1 MGMLFPSGYQF
12 LNSNARAVA
21 SGTVTFYD
29 TGTTNLRAVYTD
41 PELTVSASN
50 PYSLDAAGRL
60 AANLYGTGDYTV
72 LVKTSA
78 GATVWSRDDVF
89 GWEKTYPAP
98 STASTAA
105 ANLAAT
111 GVVYY
116 PSGDYANGVLD
127 VAVDALVYGDGAL
140 STLDEGV
147 VVDSATTG
155 DFTVQ
160 VRDLAGTAT
169 GAFVSAEQA
178 GEANLQIRL
187 KDLAIDAAG
196 SAVALRNTG
205 TIRGTV
211 SGIVADDL
219 TSLGIN
225 VGWNDY
231 TASTEWGPVLLRDN
245 IVDGVHPND
254 TNSHYGILSYAPHS
268 IITGNFVRDIGS
280 STGKDCEG
288 IYTKARHSVIA
299 NNILVDGGEGEAYIN
314 IKGDKRGESS
324 DPLGYGVVATG
335 NVMQT
340 TAASAAADATQAGV
354 KIANDDVIVSSSL
367 FDNLPSSAINTLSA
381 ELDNVTIADV
391 LIVNGAASDG
401 ALYIPANGKTHTV
414 RGATIRSVTGNAI
427 RLQGQST
434 ASEIDVSDVNVEN
447 AGGFGLLLRPAADS
461 VAEYR
466 IANARFRTIGGAA
479 VIKLEAFD
487 PKHVSLVNVDC
498 GSHATKLGYEAGV
511 GPESWHIR
519 NLHGTVATTNATET
533 LAFRIRIPTSKC
545 AMITASFVATDGTD
559 TFTLTKRATY
569 FNAAGTVSLTGSA
582 SDLFAAESAGASA
595 WDGQFDISGN
605 DVLIQVTGE
614 AAHNISWKVS
624 VDVDTP

>member
-1 MGMLFPSGYQF
+1 MGLLFPAAYQF

-29 TGTTNLRAVYTD
+29 TGTTNLRAIYSD
-41 PELTVSASN
+41 PDLTISAAN
-50 PYSLDAAGRL
+50 PYSLDASGRL
-60 AANLYGTGDYTV
+60 AVNLYGTGDYTV
-72 LVKTSA
+72 VVKTSA
-78 GATVWSRDDVF
+78 GATVWSRDEVF
-89 GWEKTYPAP
+89 GWDKTYPVP
-98 STASTAA
+98 STASTAE

-116 PSGDYANGVLD
+116 PAGDYANSALD
-127 VAVDALVYGDGAL
+127 IDRDALVYGDGAL
-140 STLDEGV
+140 STMDEGV

-155 DFTVQ
+155 DFDLE

-178 GEANLQIRL
+178 GEANLQVRI
-187 KDLAIDAAG
+187 KDLSLSAAG

-205 TIRGTV
+205 TIRGTI

-231 TASTEWGPVLLRDN
+231 TASLEWGPVLLRDS
-245 IVDGVHPND
+245 IIDSIHPAD
-254 TNSHYGILSYAPHS
+254 TNSHYGILSYAPYS

-280 STGKDCEG
+280 STGADCEG

-335 NVMQT
+335 NVLLT
-340 TAASAAADATQAGV
+340 TAASAAADASQAGV
-354 KIANDDVIVSSSL
+354 KIANDDVLVSSHL
-367 FDNLPSSAINTLSA
+367 IENLPSSAITTLSA
-381 ELDNVTIADV
+381 ELDNATIADV
-391 LIVNGAASDG
+391 LVVGGAASDG
-401 ALYIPANGKTHTV
+401 AIYIPANGKVHTI
-414 RGATIRSVTGNAI
+414 RGATIRGVTGNAI
-427 RLQGQST
+427 RLQGQSS
-434 ASEIDVSDVNVEN
+434 ASEIDLSDINVDGT
-447 AGGFGLLLRPAADS
+447 GGFGLLLRPTADS

-466 IANARFRTIGGAA
+466 IANARFRNVSGAA
-479 VIKLEAFD
+479 VIKLESND
-487 PKHVSLVNVDC
+487 PKHVSLVSVDC

-511 GPESWHIR
+511 GPESWHVR
-519 NLHGTVATTNATET
+519 NLHGTLATTDATET
-533 LAFRIRIPTSKC
+533 LAFRIRIPTGKP
-545 AMITASFVATDGTD
+545 ALITATFVATDGTD
-559 TFTLTKRATY
+559 TFALTKKAAY
-569 FNAAGTVSLTGSA
+569 FNAAGTVSLIGSA

-605 DVLIQVTGE
+605 DVLVQVTGE